1 MVSAATNHGYQM
13 SDIASLDRHFSSV
26 STQYRDLRTT
36 DVEPIQYIA
45 ERLGSLSDVR
55 ALDVGCGAG
64 RYDALLLQHRSD
76 MGLICMDFNFQM
88 LAQARRFLRT
98 NGFSGFH
105 TLRGSANEIPLARG
119 SRNCIVSF
127 NAVHHFRILHFL
139 RSAAE
144 VLEPG
149 GTAFIYTRLRGQNA
163 GNIWGRLFPGFTEK
177 ETRLMESG
185 DMERLAVSVPGLRLE
200 NATSFCFERRKSL
213 PVLVSQA
220 RARHYSTFC
229 LYTDEEFEA
238 AVNEFQQRVTNNFAD
253 TEKVSWSDEN
263 ILFELRRG

>member
-1 MVSAATNHGYQM
+1 M
-13 SDIASLDRHFSSV
+13 SDIATMYRHFSSV

-36 DVEPIQYIA
+36 DVEPIQHIA
-45 ERLGSLSDVR
+45 ERLASLSGVR

-64 RYDALLLQHRSD
+64 RYDALLLQHRKG
-76 MGLICMDFNFQM
+76 MHLICMDFNFQM
-88 LAQARRFLRT
+88 LVQAREFLLT

-105 TLRGSANEIPLARG
+105 TLRGSANKIPLVGG

-127 NAVHHFRILHFL
+127 NAVHHFRTPQFL

-149 GTAFIYTRLRGQNA
+149 GYAFIYTRLRSQNA
-163 GNIWGRLFPGFTEK
+163 RNIWGRLFPGFSEK

-185 DMERLAVSVPGLRLE
+185 DLERIAGSVPGLRLD
-200 NATSFCFERRKSL
+200 NARSFRFERRTSL
-213 PVLVSQA
+213 RFLVRQA
-220 RARHYSTFC
+220 RGRHYSTFSM
-229 LYTDEEFEA
+229 YTEEEFEA
-238 AVNEFQQRVTNNFAD
+238 ALAEFQQRVGNNFSD

-263 ILFELRRG
+263 ILFELRRK